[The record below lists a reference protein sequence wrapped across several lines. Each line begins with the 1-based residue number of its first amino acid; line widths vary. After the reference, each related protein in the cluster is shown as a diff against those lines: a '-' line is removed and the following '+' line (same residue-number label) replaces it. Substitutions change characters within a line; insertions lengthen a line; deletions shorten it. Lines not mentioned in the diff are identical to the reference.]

1 MDKENRKFDLT
12 SFFMKG
18 IIVIIFI
25 LFVIWLLSITAFSDK
40 TNNDK
45 LDNKEETKD
54 IFKDNLKK
62 MKDVGVK
69 YFSYQRIEIVM
80 LYLV

>member
-1 MDKENRKFDLT
+1 
-12 SFFMKG
+12 MKG

-40 TNNDK
+40 TNNNDK

-54 IFKDNLKK
+54 IFKDNLSQQLLSVCQVLSLPHNHL
-62 MKDVGVK
+62 MHPMMHH
-69 YFSYQRIEIVM
+69 FF
-80 LYLV
+80 LLALL